1 MMVVSILSRPV
12 TGSRLSRGPKAG
24 LRMAVDDLVDR
35 GQPHRP
41 HGFSGRCG
49 EGRESRCLF
58 LWGPCPVPRVN

>member
-1 MMVVSILSRPV
+1 MTVVSILSRPV

-24 LRMAVDDLVDR
+24 LRMAVDAFVGR

-41 HGFSGRCG
+41 CGFSGRWR